1 MNMTRLALFA
11 LALSATLA
19 VIARAAPA
27 DQSQVFGQWLT
38 ENKRGVIE
46 MFPCGDKVCGRL
58 FWMIDPLRNG
68 KPSLDD
74 YNPKPELR
82 QRPLCGMT
90 ILGDFRET
98 EPQHWEDG
106 WIYDPDSGK
115 TYHATMTLESN
126 GTLRLRGY
134 IGIPLFGESQH
145 WTRADGSLGKC

>member
-1 MNMTRLALFA
+1 MSRVALLVLWLSAA
-11 LALSATLA
+11 LAGG
-19 VIARAAPA
+19 VDKAAA
-27 DQSQVFGQWLT
+27 DPSPVFGQWLT

-46 MFPCGDKVCGRL
+46 MFPCADKVCGRL

-90 ILGDFRET
+90 ILGDFRES
-98 EPQHWEDG
+98 EPQHWVDG

-115 TYHATMTLESN
+115 TYHATITLESSDI
-126 GTLRLRGY
+126 LRLRGY
-134 IGIPLFGESQH
+134 VGIPLFGESQH